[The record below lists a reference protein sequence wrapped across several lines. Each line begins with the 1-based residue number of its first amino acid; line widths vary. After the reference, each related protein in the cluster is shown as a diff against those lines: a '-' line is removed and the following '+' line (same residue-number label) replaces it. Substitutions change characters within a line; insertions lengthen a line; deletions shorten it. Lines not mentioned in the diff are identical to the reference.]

1 MGAPPFAKKAGSNRG
16 VLALPAS
23 TGACKG
29 GPSLAESPPML
40 RRATLLLCFLPG
52 IGLGQ
57 TTLAG
62 TVTATVTTQGTSN
75 LANRVECAS
84 TTSNATW
91 NIAATS
97 LTITAGDKWRLATQ
111 VQAGNTGCATT
122 PPAGVLDVI
131 ATGANQ
137 VVPLVPVRTMGT
149 AAPVGDCLG
158 ASDVP
163 VWLCA
168 YYLPGGS
175 TVNAQVIQGSTAF
188 NFQLAIPPK
197 PVISGVNPG
206 DGQLSVN
213 VLPGTTTALEKATAS
228 VTYTVTCTP
237 AAGGTSVTGGPANS
251 GTIVCPGLTN
261 GVAYTVAATGL
272 SAAGN
277 TGPASDSSSGM
288 PLPFLDFWQVYK
300 GQGGVEQGGCSTG
313 GAGPLAPVLALL
325 GLLAVRRRRS

>member
-1 MGAPPFAKKAGSNRG
+1 
-16 VLALPAS
+16 
-23 TGACKG
+23 
-29 GPSLAESPPML
+29 ML
-40 RRATLLLCFLPG
+40 RRVTLLLGLLPG
-52 IGLGQ
+52 IALGQ

-62 TVTATVTTQGTSN
+62 TVTATVNTQGIAGQ
-75 LANRVECAS
+75 ANRVECAS
-84 TTSNATW
+84 NTSNATW

-97 LTITAGDKWRLATQ
+97 ITITAGDKWRLATL

-122 PPAGVLDVI
+122 PPAGVQDVT
-131 ATGANQ
+131 ATGATQ
-137 VVPLVPVRTMGT
+137 SIPLVPVRTMGT

-175 TVNAQVIQGSTAF
+175 TVNAQVLQGSTAF

-197 PVISGVNPG
+197 PVISSVGPG
-206 DGQLSVN
+206 DKQLSVN
-213 VLPGTTTALEKATAS
+213 VVAGTTTATERATAS

-237 AAGGTSVTGGPANS
+237 AAGGTAVTGGPASS
-251 GTIVCPGLTN
+251 GTIVCGSLTN

-277 TGPASDSSSGM
+277 SGPASDSSSGT
-288 PLPFLDFWQVYK
+288 PLPFVDFWQVYK
-300 GQGGVEQGGCSTG
+300 DQGGVEAGGCSTS
-313 GAGPLAPVLALL
+313 GAGAMMVPALALL